1 MVDTPLGKAA
11 DTGAADAAQKGSS
24 YSPVRAHRRFKL
36 AWTVKVVG
44 HDAGGR
50 RFVEVAPTLDVSLGG
65 LSFISEFEGRRGEVL
80 HTSLLDSMDSG
91 FVLRST
97 ARIVSVG
104 NPDPNGGRR
113 VGAQFI
119 EGL

>member
-1 MVDTPLGKAA
+1 MVETPLGKPAE
-11 DTGAADAAQKGSS
+11 TGPAGVDGQGSVR
-24 YSPVRAHRRFKL
+24 SPARAHRRFKL

-44 HDAGGR
+44 HDVGGR
-50 RFVEVAPTLDVSLGG
+50 RFVEVAPTVDVSLGG
-65 LSFISEFEGRRGEVL
+65 LSFISEFELRRGDVL
-80 HTSLLDSMDSG
+80 HTSLLDSTDSG

-97 ARIVSVG
+97 ARVVHVQ
-104 NPDPNGGRR
+104 NPDSNGARR